1 MTEQAMAIRIRRIG
15 WCKSTS
21 DMRRSGEDAINAGEQ
36 KAERRSR
43 RQSRRRRRKQQMAGY
58 LSKSTMPRPVRK
70 KTSREGSRRGKE
82 TKCASSGSRAI
93 PEAAIALL
101 RQAATCDK
109 PLTSLL
115 RRRERSASQDVV
127 GQRAGWVSERT
138 LGQDMS
144 LTHAVRH
151 HRFTLAV
158 PHRLLPLDTSPVTG
172 SVFLGPV
179 LSIVDFRLSTVA
191 CRLPLAACRRPLV
204 AWTVATPSIR
214 AIRAIRAQPPEF
226 APGPGYEGC
235 LYRMLASGAREYCVP
250 G

>member
-1 MTEQAMAIRIRRIG
+1 
-15 WCKSTS
+15 
-21 DMRRSGEDAINAGEQ
+21 MRRSGEDAINAGEQ
-36 KAERRSR
+36 KAGRRSR
-43 RQSRRRRRKQQMAGY
+43 RVADGGANSRWLGISQSRQCRGLSRRRR
-58 LSKSTMPRPVRK
+58 L
-70 KTSREGSRRGKE
+70 GSRHGKE
-82 TKCASSGSRAI
+82 TKGASSGSRAI

-158 PHRLLPLDTSPVTG
+158 SHRLLPLDTSPVTG
-172 SVFLGPV
+172 SVFLGPCC
-179 LSIVDFRLSTVA
+179 RLSTVD
-191 CRLPLAACRRPLV
+191 CRLPLAACRLP
-204 AWTVATPSIR
+204 TPSRRVVRGHALDTCHTCHTCPTAQVR
-214 AIRAIRAQPPEF
+214 ARTR
-226 APGPGYEGC
+226 
-235 LYRMLASGAREYCVP
+235 L
-250 G
+250 

>member
-1 MTEQAMAIRIRRIG
+1 MTEEALAIRIRRIG
-15 WCKSTS
+15 VSRPAICGEVEKMRSTL
-21 DMRRSGEDAINAGEQ
+21 EN
-36 KAERRSR
+36 R
-43 RQSRRRRRKQQMAGY
+43 RQKDGVAGRVADGGANSRWLGISQSRQCRGLSRRRR
-58 LSKSTMPRPVRK
+58 L
-70 KTSREGSRRGKE
+70 GSRHGKE
-82 TKCASSGSRAI
+82 TKGASSGSRAI

-127 GQRAGWVSERT
+127 GQRAGWVSEHT

-158 PHRLLPLDTSPVTG
+158 PHRLLPLDTFPVTG

-179 LSIVDFRLSTVA
+179 LSIVDCRLS
-191 CRLPLAACRRPLV
+191 LAACRRPLV
-204 AWTVATPSIR
+204 AWSVATPSIR
-214 AIRAIRAQPPEF
+214 AIRAIRAQPPKF

-235 LYRMLASGAREYCVP
+235 LYRIPASGAREYCVP

>member
-1 MTEQAMAIRIRRIG
+1 MR
-15 WCKSTS
+15 STL
-21 DMRRSGEDAINAGEQ
+21 EN
-36 KAERRSR
+36 R
-43 RQSRRRRRKQQMAGY
+43 RQKDGVADRVADSRWLGISQSRQCRGLSRRRR
-58 LSKSTMPRPVRK
+58 P
-70 KTSREGSRRGKE
+70 GSRHRKE
-82 TKCASSGSRAI
+82 TKGARSGSRAI

-127 GQRAGWVSERT
+127 GQRADWVSEHT

-144 LTHAVRH
+144 LTHAARH

-158 PHRLLPLDTSPVTG
+158 PHRLLPLDTSPVTS

-179 LSIVDFRLSTVA
+179 LSIVDCRLSTIA
-191 CRLPLAACRRPLV
+191 CRLPLAACRCPLV
-204 AWTVATPSIR
+204 AWSVATPS
-214 AIRAIRAQPPEF
+214 IRAIRAQPPEF
-226 APGPGYEGC
+226 APGPGYKGY
-235 LYRMLASGAREYCVP
+235 LDRMLASGAREYYVP

>member
-1 MTEQAMAIRIRRIG
+1 MR
-15 WCKSTS
+15 STL
-21 DMRRSGEDAINAGEQ
+21 EN
-36 KAERRSR
+36 R
-43 RQSRRRRRKQQMAGY
+43 RQNDGVADRVADGGADSRWLGISQSRQCRGLSRRRR
-58 LSKSTMPRPVRK
+58 P
-70 KTSREGSRRGKE
+70 GSRHRKE
-82 TKCASSGSRAI
+82 TKGARSGSRAI

-127 GQRAGWVSERT
+127 GQRAGWVSEHT

-144 LTHAVRH
+144 LTHAARH

-158 PHRLLPLDTSPVTG
+158 PHRLLPLDTSPVTS

-179 LSIVDFRLSTVA
+179 LSIVDCRLSTIA
-191 CRLPLAACRRPLV
+191 CRLPLAAALSSRGPWPRPRYV
-204 AWTVATPSIR
+204 PYVPNRPSSRQDQAMRATCTGCSR
-214 AIRAIRAQPPEF
+214 Q
-226 APGPGYEGC
+226 GPGNTN
-235 LYRMLASGAREYCVP
+235 VP